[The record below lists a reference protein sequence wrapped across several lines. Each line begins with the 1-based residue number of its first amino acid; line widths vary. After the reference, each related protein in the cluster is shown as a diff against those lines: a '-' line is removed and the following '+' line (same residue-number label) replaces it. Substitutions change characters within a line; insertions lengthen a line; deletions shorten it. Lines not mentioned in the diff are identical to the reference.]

1 MCTTT
6 TMSLTM
12 ENSFF
17 RKYCKVISLQ
27 LIKINE
33 KRKKKSKKDIWSS
46 ISMDAEIKKERI
58 KTLDVI

>member
-33 KRKKKSKKDIWSS
+33 KRKKNQRNTYDHLNGCRNLKR
-46 ISMDAEIKKERI
+46 EN
-58 KTLDVI
+58 